1 MVNIKNILKNF
12 KLTSQESVQ
21 SVGVFLGQK
30 GCQRIY
36 TSGNDNVIHVF
47 KWKYHKIE
55 IKEAT

>member
-1 MVNIKNILKNF
+1 MRNIKNILKNF

-47 KWKYHKIE
+47 K
-55 IKEAT
+55 